1 MDSSFFVQK
10 VKFFRKT
17 LFFYVYEYVG
27 NGVKKA
33 KM

>member
-10 VKFFRKT
+10 FYFFRKT
-17 LFFYVYEYVG
+17 SFFYVYEYVG